1 MAVAVA
7 AATIGAMV
15 APVVVGAGLPGSAL
29 TSARIEHRG
38 PTLEIHFGF
47 SGPAPRLDLSAHGSE
62 LWIQLARTRIAIPP
76 RPLFG
81 YETAPIA
88 GVRAIESPGGK
99 SRIVVEVIGKAD
111 YAIARLRGRNEIV
124 LRVASAGAD
133 PNIAAPMIVHND
145 APRRPAPPVARAVAF
160 SPAPHPRAESLAQP
174 IAPVSSKVSEDNRQP
189 GHFLVM
195 IDPGHGGYDPG
206 TQSSAG
212 AVEKDLA
219 LQIATRLK
227 AGLEARGIRAEMTR
241 STDVFISLAERTRIA
256 NRAGADLFV
265 SIHLNS
271 SPNTYTTGI
280 EAYYLNNT
288 TDRATIRLARMENG
302 GADGYGA
309 PDASNL
315 NYILTDLRQNYKA
328 SEAASVARMIDA
340 QTVADLD
347 AGLGLKVNALGA
359 KMGPF
364 YVLVGAHMPAVLV
377 ECGFMSNAGEA
388 TRLASADYQ
397 DVLASAV
404 ATAVAHYFN
413 ADLAVGNL

>member
-7 AATIGAMV
+7 TAAICAMV
-15 APVVVGAGLPGSAL
+15 SRARAAVPASVL

-38 PTLEIHFGF
+38 PTLELHFGF
-47 SGPAPRLDLSAHGSE
+47 SGTAPRLELSAHGSE
-62 LWIQLARTRIAIPP
+62 LWIDLARTRIAIPP

-81 YETAPIA
+81 YETAPLA
-88 GVRAIESPGGK
+88 TVRAIESDGG

-111 YAIARLRGRNEIV
+111 YAIARLKSRNEIV
-124 LRVASAGAD
+124 LRVATAGAD
-133 PNIAAPMIVHND
+133 PNIAAPMIVHDD
-145 APRRPAPPVARAVAF
+145 APRRPIPSIARPVAFAPANNPRTVSLSQPVAT
-160 SPAPHPRAESLAQP
+160 AN
-174 IAPVSSKVSEDNRQP
+174 VNDGNRQA

-212 AVEKDLA
+212 ALEKDLA

-227 AGLEARGIRAEMTR
+227 SALEARGIRAELTR

-256 NRAGADLFV
+256 NSAGADLFV

-271 SPNTYTTGI
+271 SPNTETTGI
-280 EAYYLNNT
+280 EVYYLNNT
-288 TDRATIRLARMENG
+288 TDRATIRLARMENA

-309 PDASNL
+309 PNDSNL

-328 SEAASVARMIDA
+328 IEAASLARMIDA
-340 QTVADLD
+340 ETVADLD
-347 AGLGLKVNALGA
+347 AGLGLNVNALGA

-377 ECGFMSNAGEA
+377 ECGFMSNAAEA
-388 TRLASADYQ
+388 ARLESPQYQ
-397 DVLASAV
+397 DVLASAI
-404 ATAVAHYFN
+404 ATAVAHHFD
-413 ADLAVGNL
+413 ADLAVGDL